1 VRAELGS
8 EATKSVVLAS
18 GSRIRRQLLQS
29 AGIAFTVE
37 PADLD
42 EAKIRDDLT
51 AEPGGA
57 GPDTVAMAL
66 ATAKAELISADHKDA
81 LVIGCDQTLFF
92 NGRVFEKSKDIVSAR
107 ATLLSLRNQTHRL
120 YSAVALVADGELKW
134 STVTHADLTMR
145 NFSDA
150 FIDDYLARLG
160 QGAFESL
167 GGYHLEGQGIQLF
180 DCIEGD
186 YFTVLGLPLLALIGE
201 LRQQKVLP
209 T

>member
-1 VRAELGS
+1 MRTELS
-8 EATKSVVLAS
+8 SQITKPIVLAS

-29 AGIAFTVE
+29 ADIAFTVE

-51 AEPGGA
+51 AAPGGA
-57 GPDTVAMAL
+57 GPEDIALAL
-66 ATAKAELISADHKDA
+66 ATAKAGLISATHKDA

-92 NGRVFEKSKDIVSAR
+92 DGRVFEKSKDMATAR
-107 ATLLSLRNQTHRL
+107 TTLLSLRNHTHRL
-120 YSAVALVADGELKW
+120 YSAVALVADGDLKW

-145 NFSDA
+145 NFSED

-167 GGYHLEGQGIQLF
+167 GCYHLEGQGIQLF
-180 DCIEGD
+180 DRIEGD
-186 YFTVLGLPLLALIGE
+186 YFTVLGLPLLELIGE
-201 LRQQKVLP
+201 LRQQKALLI
-209 T
+209 